1 MEKKIIVLGGG
12 YAGVLTAKKLAKRFK
27 KDDNIKITLIDKN
40 RYHTMLTEL
49 HEVAANRVE
58 EDSIRISLRRIFAGR
73 KVEVVT
79 DAISK
84 IDYEAQT
91 LQGELAVY
99 SYDYLVVASG
109 SQPAFFGIPGAAEYT
124 YKLWSYNDAMRLK
137 AHTTKVFE
145 AAMNETDPVNKRRL
159 LTFYVSGAGFTGV
172 EMAGELAEWCES
184 LCEQFEIEREEVR
197 IIEVDMLDRVVPV
210 LTPKLSIKAQRRLE
224 KMGVT
229 VILKAAIQAIGPG
242 YIEYKKDDKIIRDET
257 ATVIW
262 TAGTEGAQIAKDS
275 SGVKQVGR
283 GRIAADP
290 YLRAEGYDNVFLVG
304 DSMFYKPEGA
314 AMPVPQMVENCEH
327 SAAEVAHNLT
337 VAVTGQGEMKA
348 YHPTFHGVMV
358 CIGGRYGLALVGTD
372 KWKIALPSFLAMFTK
387 HFINII
393 YFIQVLGWNK
403 VASYCK
409 HEFFTIR
416 RKRSFVGGHFSNR
429 TPSFM
434 MMPLRVMFG
443 IVWLVEGLKKISD
456 GWMTTLKLPGF
467 FGGSGALFDKVLW
480 GASAATDATASAS
493 GEAASQVA
501 PAVTEA
507 VVETAKAATDAVA
520 SASTAAAGGAYEAA
534 RGAII
539 NWDFWGIIKVHLIE
553 IPGASHNMMRY
564 ALRIP
569 TFVTDWFRDSVI
581 LKYDALMIFFQNMIL
596 FSEIAIGLALI
607 GGLFTFL
614 AAGYSLVLLAMF
626 LMMNG
631 LYFGQLWMIAAA
643 LAVLIGGGSTLGLDY
658 YVLPWLK
665 KQWKKLPWVKKNY
678 LYND

>member
-1 MEKKIIVLGGG
+1 MEKKIIILGGG
-12 YAGVLTAKKLAKRFK
+12 YAGVLTAKKLAKQFK
-27 KDDNIKITLIDKN
+27 KDDSIKITLIDKN

-79 DAISK
+79 DSISK
-84 IDYEAQT
+84 IDYDART
-91 LQGELAVY
+91 LKGELATY
-99 SYDYLVVASG
+99 EYDYLVVATG
-109 SQPAFFGIPGAAEYT
+109 SQPAYFGIPGAAEYT

-145 AAMNETDPVNKRRL
+145 AAMNETDPVHKRRL
-159 LTFYVSGAGFTGV
+159 LTFYISGAGFTGV

-210 LTPKLSIKAQRRLE
+210 LTPALSVKAQRRLE
-224 KMGVT
+224 KMGVE

-242 YIEYKKDDKIIRDET
+242 YIEYKKKDVLIRDET

-275 SGVKQVGR
+275 SGVKQIGR

-290 YLRAEGYDNVFLVG
+290 FLRAEGYDNVFLVG

-327 SAAEVAHNLT
+327 SAAEVAHNMT
-337 VAVTGQGEMKA
+337 VAITGQGDMKA
-348 YHPTFHGVMV
+348 YHPSFHGVMV
-358 CIGGRYGLALVGTD
+358 CIGGRYGLALVGND

-393 YFIQVLGWNK
+393 YFVQVLGWNK
-403 VASYCK
+403 VFSYIR

-416 RKRSFVGGHFSNR
+416 KKRSFVGGHFSNR
-429 TPSFM
+429 TPSFLLA
-434 MMPLRVMFG
+434 PLRVVLGFMWFF
-443 IVWLVEGLKKISD
+443 EGFTKIGD
-456 GWMTTLKLPGF
+456 GWINTAKLPGF
-467 FGGSGALFDKVLW
+467 FGGSGALFDKIIW
-480 GASAATDATASAS
+480 GAASATDATAAAS
-493 GEAASQVA
+493 GEVAEAAA

-507 VVETAKAATDAVA
+507 VAQVASAATDAVA
-520 SASTAAAGGAYEAA
+520 SASTVVEGAATAA

-539 NWDFWGIIKVHLIE
+539 NWDIWGLVKVHLIE
-553 IPGASHNMMRY
+553 IPGANHNLVRY
-564 ALRIP
+564 ALRVP
-569 TFVTDWFRDSVI
+569 TFITDWFRDSVI
-581 LKYDALMIFFQNMIL
+581 LSSDFAMLFFQNMIVV
-596 FSEIAIGLALI
+596 SEIGMGLALM

-631 LYFGQLWMIAAA
+631 LYFGQLWMIAGG
-643 LAVLIGGGSTLGLDY
+643 LAVMIGGGSTFGLDY
-658 YVLPWLK
+658 YVSPWLK

>member
-27 KDDNIKITLIDKN
+27 KDDHVKITLIDKN

-434 MMPLRVMFG
+434 MAPLRVFLG
-443 IVWLVEGLKKISD
+443 FAWFFEGFKKIGE
-456 GWMTTLKLPGF
+456 GWVNTPKLPGF
-467 FGGSGALFDKVLW
+467 FGGSGALFDNIIW
-480 GASAATDATASAS
+480 GAYDATAAAT
-493 GEAASQVA
+493 GEAAAAA
-501 PAVTEA
+501 PAATEA
-507 VVETAKAATDAVA
+507 VAQAADAVA
-520 SASTAAAGGAYEAA
+520 SASTAVATAGEAA
-534 RGAII
+534 KGAII
-539 NWDFWGIIKVHLIE
+539 NWDIFGLVKVHLIE
-553 IPGASHNMMRY
+553 IPGAAHNLVRY
-564 ALRIP
+564 ALRVP
-569 TFVTDWFRDSVI
+569 NFLTDWFRDTVI
-581 LKYDALMIFFQNMIL
+581 LSSDTLILIFQNMIVV
-596 FSEIAIGLALI
+596 SELAMGLALM

-614 AAGYSLVLLAMF
+614 ASAYSVVLLAMF

-631 LYFGQLWMIAAA
+631 LYFGQLWMIFAGI
-643 LAVLIGGGSTLGLDY
+643 AVMIGGGSTLGLDY

-665 KQWKKLPWVKKNY
+665 KQWKKLPWVKKSY

>member
-27 KDDNIKITLIDKN
+27 KDDSVKITLIDKN

-84 IDYEAQT
+84 IDYEART
-91 LQGELAVY
+91 LKGELATY
-99 SYDYLVVASG
+99 EYDYLVVATG
-109 SQPAFFGIPGAAEYT
+109 SQPAYFGIPGAAEYT

-172 EMAGELAEWCES
+172 EMAGELAEWSVS

-210 LTPKLSIKAQRRLE
+210 LSPALSIKAQRRLE
-224 KMGVT
+224 KMGVE

-242 YIEYKKDDKIIRDET
+242 YIEYKKNDKIIRDET

-275 SGVKQVGR
+275 SGVKQIGR

-290 YLRAEGYDNVFLVG
+290 FLRAEGYDNVFLVG

-327 SAAEVAHNLT
+327 SAAEVANNLS
-337 VAVTGQGEMKA
+337 VALTGEGEMKA
-348 YHPTFHGVMV
+348 YHPSFHGVMV
-358 CIGGRYGLALVGTD
+358 CIGGRYGLAQVGTD

-387 HFINII
+387 HFINMI
-393 YFIQVLGWNK
+393 YFVQVLGWNK
-403 VASYCK
+403 VASYAR

-416 RKRSFVGGHFSNR
+416 KKRSFVGGHFSNR

-434 MMPLRVMFG
+434 LAPLRIFLG
-443 IVWLVEGLKKISD
+443 FSWFFEGFKKIGE
-456 GWMTTLKLPGF
+456 GWVNTIKLPGF
-467 FGGSGALFDKVLW
+467 FGGSGALFDNIIW
-480 GASAATDATASAS
+480 GAGIDATAAAS
-493 GEAASQVA
+493 GEAAEQAA

-507 VVETAKAATDAVA
+507 VAQVAQAATDAVA
-520 SASTAAAGGAYEAA
+520 SASTAVEGAVTSS
-534 RGAII
+534 GAII
-539 NWDFWGIIKVHLIE
+539 NWDILGLVKVHLIE
-553 IPGASHNMMRY
+553 IPGAAHNLVRY
-564 ALRIP
+564 ALRVP
-569 TFVTDWFRDSVI
+569 NFLTDWFRDSVI
-581 LKYDALMIFFQNMIL
+581 LSSDTLILIFQNMIVV
-596 FSEIAIGLALI
+596 SELAMGLALM

-614 AAGYSLVLLAMF
+614 AAGYSVVLLAMF

-631 LYFGQLWMIAAA
+631 LYFGQLWMIFAG
-643 LAVLIGGGSTLGLDY
+643 LAVMIGGGSTFGLDY
-658 YVLPWLK
+658 YASPWLK
-665 KQWKKLPWVKKNY
+665 KVWKNLPWVKKNY

>member
-1 MEKKIIVLGGG
+1 MEKKIIILGGG

-27 KDDNIKITLIDKN
+27 KDDNVKITLIDKN

-49 HEVAANRVE
+49 HEVAANRVD

-91 LQGELAVY
+91 LTGELAVY
-99 SYDYLVVASG
+99 SYDYLVVATG
-109 SQPAFFGIPGAAEYT
+109 SQPAFFGIPGAEEYA
-124 YKLWSYNDAMRLK
+124 YRLWSYNDAMRLR

-145 AAMNETDPVNKRRL
+145 KAMNETDPEEKKRL

-172 EMAGELAEWCES
+172 EMAGELAEWS
-184 LCEQFEIEREEVR
+184 VALCEQFEIERDEVR
-197 IIEVDMLDRVVPV
+197 IIEVDMLDRVIPV
-210 LTPKLSIKAQRRLE
+210 LTPAMSIKAQRRLE
-224 KMGVT
+224 KMGVQ
-229 VILKAAIQAIGPG
+229 VVLKAAIQAIGPDF
-242 YIEYKKDDKIIRDET
+242 IEYKQNDKIIRDNT
-257 ATVIW
+257 ATIIW
-262 TAGTEGAQIAKDS
+262 TAGTEGSQIAKDS
-275 SGVKQVGR
+275 TGVKQVGR

-290 YLRAEGYDNVFLVG
+290 YLRAEGYDNVFLAG

-314 AMPVPQMVENCEH
+314 AAPVPQMVENCEH

-337 VAVTGQGEMKA
+337 VALTGQGEMKA
-348 YHPTFHGVMV
+348 YKPEFHGVMV

-372 KWKIALPSFLAMFTK
+372 KKKFALPSFLAMFAK

-403 VASYCK
+403 VASYVR

-416 RKRSFVGGHFSNR
+416 KKRSFVGGHFSNR

-434 MMPLRVMFG
+434 LVPLR
-443 IVWLVEGLKKISD
+443 IWLGVTWLFEGYNKIID
-456 GWMTTLKLPGF
+456 GWTNTLKLPGF
-467 FGGSGALFDKVLW
+467 FNGSGALFAKVLW
-480 GASAATDATASAS
+480 GAGSGTDATASAS
-493 GEAASQVA
+493 AAGEAVTQATQAVA
-501 PAVTEA
+501 EA
-507 VVETAKAATDAVA
+507 AKAATDAVA
-520 SASTAAAGGAYEAA
+520 SASTAVEGTAYAANATN
-534 RGAII
+534 GAII
-539 NWDFWGIIKVHLIE
+539 NWDIFGIFQVHYIK
-553 IPGASHNMMRY
+553 IPGATHNLMRY
-564 ALRIP
+564 ALRVP

-581 LKYDALMIFFQNMIL
+581 LTSEPLMIFFQNMIL
-596 FSEIAIGLALI
+596 VSELAIGLALI

-614 AAGYSLVLLAMF
+614 ASAYSIVLLAMF

-631 LYFGQLWMIAAA
+631 LYLGQLWMIAAS
-643 LAVLIGGGSTLGLDY
+643 LAVLIGGGSIFGLDY
-658 YVLPWLK
+658 YASPWLK
-665 KQWKKLPWVKKNY
+665 KLWKNIPWVKKNY

>member
-27 KDDNIKITLIDKN
+27 KDDHVKITLIDKN

-99 SYDYLVVASG
+99 SYDYLVVATG

-210 LTPKLSIKAQRRLE
+210 LTPKMSIKAQRRLE

-275 SGVKQVGR
+275 SGVKQIGR

-290 YLRAEGYDNVFLVG
+290 YLRAEGYENVFLVG

-314 AMPVPQMVENCEH
+314 ATPVPQMVENCEH

-337 VAVTGQGEMKA
+337 VALTGQGEMKA

-434 MMPLRVMFG
+434 MAPLRVFLG
-443 IVWLVEGLKKISD
+443 FAWFFEGFKKIGE
-456 GWMTTLKLPGF
+456 GWVNTPKLPGF
-467 FGGSGALFDKVLW
+467 FGGSGALFDNIIW
-480 GASAATDATASAS
+480 GAYDATAAAT
-493 GEAASQVA
+493 GEAAAAA
-501 PAVTEA
+501 PAATEA
-507 VVETAKAATDAVA
+507 VAQAADAVA
-520 SASTAAAGGAYEAA
+520 SASTAVATAGEAA
-534 RGAII
+534 KGAII
-539 NWDFWGIIKVHLIE
+539 NWDIFGLVKVHLIE
-553 IPGASHNMMRY
+553 IPGAAHNLVRY
-564 ALRIP
+564 ALRVP
-569 TFVTDWFRDSVI
+569 NFLTDWFRDTVI
-581 LKYDALMIFFQNMIL
+581 LSSDTLILIFQNMIVV
-596 FSEIAIGLALI
+596 SELAMGLALM

-614 AAGYSLVLLAMF
+614 ASAYSVVLLAMF

-631 LYFGQLWMIAAA
+631 LYFGQLWMIFAGI
-643 LAVLIGGGSTLGLDY
+643 AVMIGGGSTLGLDY

-665 KQWKKLPWVKKNY
+665 KQWKKLPWVKKSY

>member
-1 MEKKIIVLGGG
+1 MEKKIIILGGG

-27 KDDNIKITLIDKN
+27 KDDSISISLIDKN

-73 KVEVVT
+73 KVEVIT

-84 IDYEAQT
+84 IDYDNRT
-91 LQGELAVY
+91 LTGELATY
-99 SYDYLVVASG
+99 NYDYLVVATG
-109 SQPAFFGIPGAAEYT
+109 SQPAYFGIPGAAEYT

-210 LTPKLSIKAQRRLE
+210 LTPQLSVKAQRRLE
-224 KMGVT
+224 KMGVE

-242 YIEYKKDDKIIRDET
+242 YIEYKKNDKVVRDET

-275 SGVKQVGR
+275 TGVKQVGR

-290 YLRAEGYDNVFLVG
+290 FLRAEGYDNVFLVG

-327 SAAEVAHNLT
+327 SAAEVANNLT
-337 VAVTGQGEMKA
+337 VAITGQGEMKA
-348 YHPTFHGVMV
+348 YHPSFHGVMV

-387 HFINII
+387 HFINIV
-393 YFIQVLGWNK
+393 YFVQVLGWNK
-403 VASYCK
+403 VASYAR

-416 RKRSFVGGHFSNR
+416 KKRSFVGGHFSNR

-434 MMPLRVMFG
+434 LAPLRVFLG
-443 IVWLVEGLKKISD
+443 FAWFFEGFKKIGE
-456 GWMTTLKLPGF
+456 GWINSPKLPGF
-467 FGGSGALFDKVLW
+467 FGGSGALFDNILW
-480 GASAATDATASAS
+480 GAATDATAAAS
-493 GEAASQVA
+493 GEAAETAA

-507 VVETAKAATDAVA
+507 VKQVAQAAADTVA
-520 SASTAAAGGAYEAA
+520 SASTVVEGAANAN
-534 RGAII
+534 GAII
-539 NWDFWGIIKVHLIE
+539 NWDIFGLVKVHLVQ
-553 IPGASHNMMRY
+553 IPGATHNLVRY
-564 ALRIP
+564 ALRVPNFI
-569 TFVTDWFRDSVI
+569 TDWFRDSVI
-581 LKYDALMIFFQNMIL
+581 LSSDTLILIFQNMIVI
-596 FSEIAIGLALI
+596 SEIGMGLALM

-614 AAGYSLVLLAMF
+614 ASAYSIVLLAMF

-631 LYFGQLWMIAAA
+631 LYFGQLWMIFAG
-643 LAVLIGGGSTLGLDY
+643 LAVMIGGGSTFGLDY
-658 YVLPWLK
+658 YVSPWLK
-665 KQWKKLPWVKKNY
+665 KVWKNLPWVKKNY